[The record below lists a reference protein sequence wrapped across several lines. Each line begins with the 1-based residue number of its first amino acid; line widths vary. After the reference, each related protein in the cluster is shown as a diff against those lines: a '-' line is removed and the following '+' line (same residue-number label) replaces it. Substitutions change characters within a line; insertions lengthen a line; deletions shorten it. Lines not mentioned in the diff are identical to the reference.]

1 MERGTAMSKYLV
13 KLMPLGKFFFG
24 GDMTFKVDNEETIRE
39 VNSSILKGG
48 NMAFKVDD
56 KETAFS
62 SYIIHS
68 FMTPQQTS
76 ILGMMRF
83 LILSN
88 NADAFNCKGN
98 CITDKGKADAL
109 IGEQGFVVGSSKH
122 NPSDYQSIKN
132 VGPCFIWETQKHK
145 SFFRGAKD
153 VDLQIGKKK
162 DMVDATINMMSVQLP
177 KIDIQ
182 KDGEMKPFTGKDY
195 LPGCYISLDGEKLKE
210 SDIFIEDTRIG
221 INKSYTGKSE
231 NNAFYKQV
239 SYRLEKNFCFAFEV
253 EVSDSIDLTAYNK
266 QVVKLGADDSSFVFE
281 AERVVKVDYPV
292 SKEGLR
298 VVLLSDTYLPDIAI
312 CNVLFAITDV
322 RPFRFLSISNSTNAQ
337 DYNVKYKS
345 SRSAKRY
352 DLYQAGSVFYFKD
365 EKDKKDFCKRI
376 DSYQE
381 FKQIGYNQYC

>member
-24 GDMTFKVDNEETIRE
+24 GDMTFKVDDE
-39 VNSSILKGG
+39 
-48 NMAFKVDD
+48 
-56 KETAFS
+56 ETAFS

-98 CITDKGKADAL
+98 CIKNVDKANEL
-109 IGEQGFVVGSSKH
+109 IGRQGFVVGSSEH
-122 NPSDYQSIKN
+122 NRSNYQSIKN

-153 VDLQIGKKK
+153 VELQIGKE
-162 DMVDATINMMSVQLP
+162 DMVDATINMMPVQLP
-177 KIDIQ
+177 KIDIK
-182 KDGEMKPFTGKDY
+182 KDGKMKPFTGKDY

-210 SDIFIEDTRIG
+210 SDVFIEDTRIG
-221 INKSYTGKSE
+221 INKSYTGKTE

-281 AERVVKVDYPV
+281 AERVEKVDYPA

-298 VVLLSDTYLPDIAI
+298 VVLLSDTYLPDIAN

-345 SRSAKRY
+345 SHSAKRTKRY

-365 EKDKKDFCKRI
+365 EKDKKDFCERI

>member
-24 GDMTFKVDNEETIRE
+24 GDMTFKV
-39 VNSSILKGG
+39 G
-48 NMAFKVDD
+48 D

-98 CITDKGKADAL
+98 CIKNVDKANEL
-109 IGEQGFVVGSSKH
+109 IGRQGFVVGSSEH
-122 NPSDYQSIKN
+122 NPSSYQSIKN

-153 VDLQIGKKK
+153 VDLQIGKEN
-162 DMVDATINMMSVQLP
+162 MVDATINMMSVQLP
-177 KIDIQ
+177 KIDI
-182 KDGEMKPFTGKDY
+182 KKEGKMEPFTGKDY
-195 LPGCYISLDGEKLKE
+195 LPNCYISLDGERLEGK
-210 SDIFIEDTRIG
+210 DIFMEDTRIG
-221 INKSYTGKSE
+221 INKSYTGKTE

-239 SYRLEKNFCFAFEV
+239 SYRLKKNFCFAFEV

-281 AERVVKVDYPV
+281 AERVEKVDYPA
-292 SKEGLR
+292 SKEELR
-298 VVLLSDTYLPDIAI
+298 VVLLSDTYLPDII
-312 CNVLFAITDV
+312 NCNVLFAITDI

-365 EKDKKDFCKRI
+365 EKDKKNFCERI
-376 DSYQE
+376 DGYKE

>member
-1 MERGTAMSKYLV
+1 MERGIAMSKYLV
-13 KLMPLGKFFFG
+13 KLLPLGKFFFG
-24 GDMTFKVDNEETIRE
+24 GDMTFKVN
-39 VNSSILKGG
+39 
-48 NMAFKVDD
+48 D

-68 FMTPQQTS
+68 FMMPQQTS

-88 NADAFNCKGN
+88 NAETFDRKGN
-98 CITDKGKADAL
+98 CIKSIDKANVL
-109 IGEQGFVVGSSKH
+109 IGEKGFEVDLSSHSLK
-122 NPSDYQSIKN
+122 NYQSIQKI
-132 VGPCFIWETQKHK
+132 GLCFLQDTYKHK

-153 VDLQIGKKK
+153 LDLQIQKEN
-162 DMVDATINMMSVQLP
+162 MVDATINMMSVRIP

-182 KDGEMKPFTGKDY
+182 KEKEIQPFTGKDY
-195 LPGCYISLDGEKLKE
+195 LNNYYISLDGEKLKE
-210 SDIFIEDTRIG
+210 GDLFIEDTRIG
-221 INKSYTGKSE
+221 INKSYTGKTE

-239 SYRLEKNFCFAFEV
+239 SYRLKKNFCFAFEI

-281 AERVVKVDYPV
+281 AERVEKIDYPV
-292 SKEGLR
+292 SKKELR
-298 VVLLSDTYLPDIAI
+298 IMLLSDTYLPDISS

-322 RPFRFLSISNSTNAQ
+322 RPFRFLSISNSTNVQ

-345 SRSAKRY
+345 SRSIERY
-352 DLYQAGSVFYFKD
+352 DLYQAGSVFYF
-365 EKDKKDFCKRI
+365 ENESDKETFCKLI
-376 DSYQE
+376 DRYKE

>member
-24 GDMTFKVDNEETIRE
+24 GDMTFKVDDE
-39 VNSSILKGG
+39 
-48 NMAFKVDD
+48 
-56 KETAFS
+56 ETAFS

-88 NADAFNCKGN
+88 NADAFNYKGN
-98 CITDKGKADAL
+98 CITDKGKADVL
-109 IGEQGFVVGSSKH
+109 IGKRGFVVGSSDH

-153 VDLQIGKKK
+153 VDLYIYKNKLVNANINAKQIQIP
-162 DMVDATINMMSVQLP
+162 DIF
-177 KIDIQ
+177 KIDV
-182 KDGEMKPFTGKDY
+182 KDCHPFTGKDY
-195 LPGCYISLDGEKLKE
+195 LPGCYISLDGERLEEK
-210 SDIFIEDTRIG
+210 DIFIKDTRIG
-221 INKSYTGKSE
+221 INKSYAGKSE

-281 AERVVKVDYPV
+281 AERVEKVDYPV
-292 SKEGLR
+292 SKEELR
-298 VVLLSDTYLPDIAI
+298 VVLLSDTYLPDIAN

-345 SRSAKRY
+345 SHSAKRTKRY

-365 EKDKKDFCKRI
+365 EKDKKDFCERI

>member
-13 KLMPLGKFFFG
+13 KLMPLGRFFFG
-24 GDMTFKVDNEETIRE
+24 GDMTFKV
-39 VNSSILKGG
+39 G
-48 NMAFKVDD
+48 D

-98 CITDKGKADAL
+98 CIKNVDKANEL
-109 IGEQGFVVGSSKH
+109 IGIQGFVVGSSEHK
-122 NPSDYQSIKN
+122 PSNYQSLKN

-153 VDLQIGKKK
+153 VDLQIGKG

-177 KIDIQ
+177 KIDIK

-239 SYRLEKNFCFAFEV
+239 SYRLKKNFCFAFEV

-281 AERVVKVDYPV
+281 AARVEKVDYPA

-298 VVLLSDTYLPDIAI
+298 VVLLSDTYLPDIAN

-365 EKDKKDFCKRI
+365 EKDKKDFCERI
-376 DSYQE
+376 DSYKE